1 MANDPRGVHRY
12 VNPLLAA
19 DGPDALARRLAPR
32 SDPRTDALPPA
43 VRLSAEPS
51 REEIERRWQ
60 LLPEAGQTGRDVL
73 LDPQTIGQRDRFR
86 GNIENFI
93 GTVKVPV
100 GLAGPL
106 RVNGLFA
113 HGDYYLPLATTEAAL
128 VASYSRGAQVISE
141 AGGCAAL
148 LLDEGVGR
156 SPAFVFRTLDESGRF
171 VAWALAQ
178 LDTFR
183 AVAER
188 TTRHG
193 KLLDMRVSI
202 EGNHVYLHFD
212 LLPGDAAGQNMV
224 TIAAEAICAHIA
236 EHSPVRPQATYVE
249 ANLSGDKKPC
259 AQSFVTVRGKRVT
272 AEVIVP
278 TELVRERLHT
288 TPERIADYY
297 RVATVGALLSA
308 TMGMEGHFA
317 NGLAALYIACG
328 QDAACV
334 AESSTGV
341 TRFDV
346 TSDGGLYGAV
356 TLPNLIVGTVGGGT
370 KLPSQRAC
378 LEIMGLTGPGSARA
392 LAEVCAGLCLAGE
405 LSLAAAISAGQFTS
419 AHERLARGTTI
430 GDGAGAVPAPAAT
443 TDAGDASAPN
453 GVHAEHVKHETQR
466 ESERETEGVS
476 R

>member
-1 MANDPRGVHRY
+1 MANDQRGVRRY

-19 DGPDALARRLAPR
+19 GGADALTHRLAPR
-32 SDPRTDALPPA
+32 CDALPGA
-43 VRLSAEPS
+43 VRLSADLACADV
-51 REEIERRWQ
+51 ERRWQ
-60 LLPEAGQTGRDVL
+60 LVPAAGQGGRELL
-73 LDPQTIGQRDRFR
+73 LDPQTVEQLECYR

-113 HGDYYLPLATTEAAL
+113 SGDYYVPLATTEAAL

-141 AGGCAAL
+141 AGGCAAML
-148 LLDEGVGR
+148 LNEGVGR
-156 SPAFVFRTLDESGRF
+156 SPAFLFQTLDEAGRF
-171 VAWALAQ
+171 VAWALSQ
-178 LDTFR
+178 LDALR
-183 AVAER
+183 AEAER

-193 KLLDMRVSI
+193 QLLAMRVTV

-212 LLPGDAAGQNMV
+212 MLPGDAAGQNMV
-224 TIAAEAICAHIA
+224 TIATQAICAYIA
-236 EHSPVRPQATYVE
+236 AHSPVRPQAVYVE

-278 TELVRERLHT
+278 AELVRARLHT
-288 TPERIADYY
+288 TPEAIAQYY
-297 RVATVGALLSA
+297 HVATVGALLSA

-317 NGLAALYIACG
+317 NGLAALFIACG

-346 TSDGGLYGAV
+346 TGEGHLYGAV

-378 LEIMGLTGPGSARA
+378 LELLGLTGPGSARA

-405 LSLAAAISAGQFTS
+405 PSLAAAISAGQLAS
-419 AHERLARGTTI
+419 AHERLARGTLGTN
-430 GDGAGAVPAPAAT
+430 GTHGTHGTNAVTGALAAT
-443 TDAGDASAPN
+443 GA
-453 GVHAEHVKHETQR
+453 
-466 ESERETEGVS
+466 TEAT